1 MSWREQFPVLVIDP
15 EWTERSAGAA
25 MIHALKTQLEQ
36 RHDGVLVADSA
47 AAGAGMIQA
56 HPEIAAV
63 VINGDIDG
71 AAASGPLE
79 ALIARIR
86 ARNTDVPIFLCTDKV
101 ALQSISIEALRHVRG
116 YFWKLEDTPTFIAG
130 HVAEAASEYLDRL
143 LPPFFAQLVRY
154 GEEYKYSW
162 HTPGHS
168 GGVAF
173 LKSPVGRAFFEYF
186 GENVL
191 RSDLSV
197 SVPELG
203 SLLEHSGVVGEAER
217 EAARTFGADR
227 TYFVT
232 NGTSTANKIVWHAN
246 VARGDVVLVDRNCH
260 KSILHA
266 IVMTGAIPV
275 YLPTTRNA
283 YGIIGPIPRAELT
296 AERIA
301 QRLAEHPLVPE
312 GCRHARLA
320 VITNST
326 YDGLCYD
333 VDALRAT
340 LAGSVDVLH
349 FDEAWFAY
357 ARFHPFY
364 AGRFGMAEGAAQ
376 PGAPATFTT
385 QSTHK
390 LLAAFSQASMVH
402 VRASDAQPHDAERF
416 NEAFMMHTSTSP
428 QYGIIA
434 SLDVASRMMRGANG
448 RALVEDTLDEAMAFR
463 ERFARVTD
471 ELETP
476 DWWFRLW
483 QPPTAVGTRQDSGTA
498 EPATTPAPEAW
509 LVRHEASWHG
519 FEVLASGHVML
530 DPIKVTILT
539 PGIGS
544 DGALADWGIPA
555 AVVARF
561 LWTRGLVVEKTGLY
575 SFLVL
580 FSIGITR
587 GKWGSLLA
595 ELFEFKAL
603 FDANAAVEDVFPA
616 LYAENAS
623 VYAGLGLRDLCRRMH
638 DLIAQHHAL
647 RLMQDIY
654 TTIPTAVMT
663 PADAYDAL
671 VRGHVDN
678 VPIDAL
684 AGRVAAV
691 MVVPYPP
698 GIPLIMPGER
708 FGTDDRSV
716 AAYLEFCRDTETAC
730 PGFAS
735 EVHGLSIAQSAAGT
749 TYTIPCIRMD

>member
-1 MSWREQFPVLVIDP
+1 
-15 EWTERSAGAA
+15 
-25 MIHALKTQLEQ
+25 
-36 RHDGVLVADSA
+36 
-47 AAGAGMIQA
+47 MIQA

-79 ALIARIR
+79 DLIARVR

-101 ALQSISIEALRHVRG
+101 ALRSISIEALRHVRG

-203 SLLEHSGVVGEAER
+203 SLLEHSGVVGDAER

-266 IVMTGAIPV
+266 IVMTGAVPI
-275 YLPTTRNA
+275 YLPTTRNV

-301 QRLAEHPLVPE
+301 ERLAEHPLVPE

-320 VITNST
+320 VITNCT

-364 AGRFGMAEGAAQ
+364 AGRFGMSEGMMQ
-376 PGAPATFTT
+376 PGEPATFTT

-402 VRASDAQPHDAERF
+402 VRESDAQPHDAERF

-434 SLDVASRMMRGANG
+434 SLDVASRMMRGAGG
-448 RALVEDTLDEAMAFR
+448 RALVDDTLDEAMAFR
-463 ERFARVTD
+463 GRFAQVTD
-471 ELETP
+471 ELAAN

-483 QPPTAVGTRQDSGTA
+483 QPPAAVDAVEGSDPRES
-498 EPATTPAPEAW
+498 ATTPTPESW

-544 DGALADWGIPA
+544 DGVPADWGIPA
-555 AVVARF
+555 AIVARF
-561 LWTRGLVVEKTGLY
+561 LWARGLVVEKTGLY

-603 FDANAAVEDVFPA
+603 FDANAPVEDVFPA

-623 VYAGLGLRDLCRRMH
+623 VYAGLGLRDLCQRMH
-638 DLIAQHHAL
+638 DLIGQHDAL

-671 VRGHVDN
+671 VRGHVEN

-708 FGTDDRSV
+708 FGTDDR
-716 AAYLEFCRDTETAC
+716 AIETYLGFCRATESAC

-735 EVHGLSIAQSAAGT
+735 EVHGLSIVESETVAG
-749 TYTIPCIRMD
+749 YTIPCIRVD